1 MFSALLFFVALV
13 CLIGFLLYQIIVQ
26 EDLFNKACI
35 FILECILLY
44 IVSRCLVG

>member
-13 CLIGFLLYQIIVQ
+13 FLIGFLFYQIIVQ
-26 EDLFNKACI
+26 EDLFNKVCI